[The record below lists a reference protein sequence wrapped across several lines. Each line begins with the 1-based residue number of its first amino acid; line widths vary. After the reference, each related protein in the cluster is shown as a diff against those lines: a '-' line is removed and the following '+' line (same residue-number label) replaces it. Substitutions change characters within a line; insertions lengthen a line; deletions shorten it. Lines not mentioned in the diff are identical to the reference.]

1 MSADVAL
8 YQGEH
13 ANGPDASH
21 SLGWHGAARAGAAAL
36 PGQDGL
42 LDEMARAISRN
53 ELVMHYQPK
62 IRLDT
67 GEVVGFEALVRW
79 RHRHK
84 GLVGPSHFVP
94 AVEGSPLL
102 AAFTDK
108 TIELA
113 LAQCALWQA
122 RGHFLKIAVNISA
135 RILEDDGFVPRLLR
149 QLALYEV
156 PASRISLELTETA
169 LLVNLAKGQAMV
181 HQLRDQGV
189 SLSIDDF
196 GAGYT
201 SFTYL
206 REFMVPEI
214 KLDCAFVTDLE
225 VNRFNASLVRSLA
238 MFCEALGADFVA
250 EGVERR
256 DDWGTLLGLGC
267 RIAQGYSIARP
278 MAGEDVLPWLREW
291 SKPAVAL
298 PV

>member
-1 MSADVAL
+1 MGGR
-8 YQGEH
+8 GE
-13 ANGPDASH
+13 G
-21 SLGWHGAARAGAAAL
+21 GECAAAL
-36 PGQDGL
+36 PGQDGML
-42 LDEMARAISRN
+42 AEMAQAIRRN
-53 ELVMHYQPK
+53 ELIMHYQPK

-67 GEVVGFEALVRW
+67 CEVVGFEALVRW
-79 RHRHK
+79 QHGRK
-84 GLVGPSHFVP
+84 GLIGPYHFVP

-113 LAQCALWQA
+113 LGQCALWQA
-122 RGHFLKIAVNISA
+122 RGHFLKIAINISA
-135 RILEDDGFVPRLLR
+135 RMLEDDEFVPRLLR
-149 QLALYEV
+149 QLAFYEV
-156 PASRISLELTETA
+156 PAARISLELTETA

-181 HQLRDQGV
+181 HQLRDHGV

-256 DDWGTLLGLGC
+256 DDWPTLLGLGC

-278 MAGEDVLPWLREW
+278 MAGEDVLPWLCEW
-291 SKPAVAL
+291 SKPALAL
-298 PV
+298 PA